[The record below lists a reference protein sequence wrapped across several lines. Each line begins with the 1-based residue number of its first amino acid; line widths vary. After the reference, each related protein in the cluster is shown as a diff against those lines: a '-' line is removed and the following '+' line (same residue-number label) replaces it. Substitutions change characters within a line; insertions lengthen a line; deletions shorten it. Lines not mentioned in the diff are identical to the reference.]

1 MINID
6 VSSILTPLKLVGK
19 LPDLFRSMRSDS
31 LIEYTQPTRVEP
43 IALIDHTIADLPIMS
58 ELAKSVTS
66 LYAAYYLQAVA
77 LSTNIGNIEVIKIL
91 EKLNPSRDPMESFGN
106 MLSLESRP
114 VSALTLPGF
123 GLERR
128 VPSLAIEAF
137 EPFSNKEMQTKEE
150 KDKDGNTITTTEEV
164 DIISKGRVT
173 YGASTA
179 EGGSTKA
186 AQDQIANLALNLSTG
201 LLLNVEINIDDKKAS
216 IPVSVRLIS
225 TLATPKLLV
234 QMMSHSAKDKSMKA
248 RYIGYKTGELSM
260 KDLMFATDLVDA
272 HRAGLIKDNTGKYA
286 EIIARKNKNR
296 LAGALSGNPS
306 VSTASN
312 IMIISSETLA
322 DAEGEINGSMGNKR
336 LRDRIFQDT
345 YLILLVVVD
354 ARWEQVT
361 IYHRGIP
368 LPTEIGFK
376 ELKSAKSGAGVDVS
390 EMLKLYQM
398 GRNPTF

>member
-1 MINID
+1 MFTID
-6 VSSILTPLKLVGK
+6 VGSILSPLKLVGK
-19 LPDLFRSMRSDS
+19 LPDILRSARSDS

-66 LYAAYYLQAVA
+66 LYAAYYLQAIA

-91 EKLNPSRDPMESFGN
+91 EKLNPSRDPVNSFGN

-114 VSALTLPGF
+114 VTTFTMPGF
-123 GLERR
+123 GLESKSPQ
-128 VPSLAIEAF
+128 VAVEAF
-137 EPFSNKEMQTKEE
+137 VDVNVDAFSN
-150 KDKDGNTITTTEEV
+150 DDGDGG
-164 DIISKGRVT
+164 DIINNGNVT
-173 YGASTA
+173 YGSGA
-179 EGGSTKA
+179 GGVTNTKG

-201 LLLNVEINIDDKKAS
+201 LLLNVEINVDDKKAS
-216 IPVSVRLIS
+216 IPVSVRLIT

-234 QMMSHSAKDKSMKA
+234 QMMSYSAKDKSMKA
-248 RYIGYKTGELSM
+248 RYIGYKTGELSL
-260 KDLMFATDLVDA
+260 KDLMFATDLIDA
-272 HRAGLIKDNTGKYA
+272 HRAGLIKDNSGKYA
-286 EIIARKNKNR
+286 EILARKNKNR

-312 IMIISSETLA
+312 IMIVSSETMA
-322 DAEGEINGSMGNKR
+322 EAEGEINGSMKNGR
-336 LRDRIFQDT
+336 LRERIFKDT

-376 ELKSAKSGAGVDVS
+376 ELKSAKSNSGVDVS

>member
-1 MINID
+1 
-6 VSSILTPLKLVGK
+6 
-19 LPDLFRSMRSDS
+19 
-31 LIEYTQPTRVEP
+31 
-43 IALIDHTIADLPIMS
+43 MS

-91 EKLNPSRDPMESFGN
+91 EKLNPSRDPVESFGN
-106 MLSLESRP
+106 MLGLESRP

-128 VPSLAIEAF
+128 VPTLAIEAF
-137 EPFSNKEMQTKEE
+137 EPFSNKEMKDVTSEKEPAKEE
-150 KDKDGNTITTTEEV
+150 VN
-164 DIISKGRVT
+164 IINNGRVT
-173 YGASTA
+173 YGS
-179 EGGSTKA
+179 GGTQGSNTKA

-322 DAEGEINGSMGNKR
+322 DAEGEVNGSMGNKR

>member
-1 MINID
+1 MLTVD

-91 EKLNPSRDPMESFGN
+91 EKLNPSRDPLESFGN

-114 VSALTLPGF
+114 ITGLTIPGF
-123 GLERR
+123 GLEGGALG
-128 VPSLAIEAF
+128 LAIEAF
-137 EPFSNKEMQTKEE
+137 EPFSNKEIQSEEITDSDGNKTTVTKE
-150 KDKDGNTITTTEEV
+150 I
-164 DIISKGRVT
+164 DIINKGRVT
-173 YGASTA
+173 YGS
-179 EGGSTKA
+179 GGTDGSNTKG

-225 TLATPKLLV
+225 TMATPQLLT
-234 QMMSHSAKDKSMKA
+234 QMMAYSAKDKSMKA
-248 RYIGYKTGELSM
+248 RYLGYKTGELSL
-260 KDLMFATDLVDA
+260 KDLMFATDLIDA
-272 HRAGLIKDNTGKYA
+272 HRAGLIKDNSGKYA

-322 DAEGEINGSMGNKR
+322 EAEGEINGSMGNMR
-336 LRDRIFQDT
+336 LRERVFKDT

-376 ELKSAKSGAGVDVS
+376 ELKSSKSGGGVDVA

>member
-1 MINID
+1 MFTID
-6 VSSILTPLKLVGK
+6 VGSILSPLKLVGK
-19 LPDLFRSMRSDS
+19 LPDIFRSMRSES

-91 EKLNPSRDPMESFGN
+91 EKLNPTRDPVNSFGN

-114 VSALTLPGF
+114 VTALTLPGF
-123 GLERR
+123 GLESKSPQ
-128 VPSLAIEAF
+128 VAIESFVDVNFDA
-137 EPFSNKEMQTKEE
+137 FSNDSEDDNGDTVNII
-150 KDKDGNTITTTEEV
+150 DKG
-164 DIISKGRVT
+164 SVT
-173 YGASTA
+173 YGSST
-179 EGGSTKA
+179 GGVTNTKG

-216 IPVSVRLIS
+216 IPVSVRLIT

-234 QMMSHSAKDKSMKA
+234 QMMSYSAKDKSMKA
-248 RYIGYKTGELSM
+248 RYIGYKTGELSI

-272 HRAGLIKDNTGKYA
+272 HRAGLIKDTSGKYA
-286 EIIARKNKNR
+286 EILARKNKNR
-296 LAGALSGNPS
+296 VAGALSGNPS

-312 IMIISSETLA
+312 IMIVSSETMEE
-322 DAEGEINGSMGNKR
+322 AEGEINGTMKNNR
-336 LRDRIFQDT
+336 LRERIFKDT

-376 ELKSAKSGAGVDVS
+376 ELKSAKSNSGVDVS

>member
-1 MINID
+1 MFTID
-6 VSSILTPLKLVGK
+6 VGSILSPLKLVGK
-19 LPDLFRSMRSDS
+19 LPDILRSARSDS

-66 LYAAYYLQAVA
+66 LYAAYYLQAIA

-91 EKLNPSRDPMESFGN
+91 EKLNPSRDPVNSFGN

-114 VSALTLPGF
+114 VTTFTMPGF
-123 GLERR
+123 GLESKSPQ
-128 VPSLAIEAF
+128 VAVEAF
-137 EPFSNKEMQTKEE
+137 VDVNVDAFSN
-150 KDKDGNTITTTEEV
+150 DDGDGG
-164 DIISKGRVT
+164 DIINNGNVT
-173 YGASTA
+173 YGSGA
-179 EGGSTKA
+179 GGVTNTKG

-201 LLLNVEINIDDKKAS
+201 LLLNVEINVDDKKAS
-216 IPVSVRLIS
+216 IPVSVRLIT

-234 QMMSHSAKDKSMKA
+234 QMMSYSAKDKSMKA
-248 RYIGYKTGELSM
+248 RYIGYKTGELSL
-260 KDLMFATDLVDA
+260 KDLMFATDLIDA
-272 HRAGLIKDNTGKYA
+272 HRAGLIKDNSGRYA
-286 EIIARKNKNR
+286 EILARKNKNR

-312 IMIISSETLA
+312 IMIVSSETMA
-322 DAEGEINGSMGNKR
+322 EAEGEINGSMKNGR
-336 LRDRIFQDT
+336 LRERIFKDT

-376 ELKSAKSGAGVDVS
+376 ELKSAKSNSGVDVS

>member
-91 EKLNPSRDPMESFGN
+91 EKLNPSRDPVESFGN

-114 VSALTLPGF
+114 VTPLTLPGF

-128 VPSLAIEAF
+128 APSLAIEAF
-137 EPFSNKEMQTKEE
+137 EPFSNSEIQ
-150 KDKDGNTITTTEEV
+150 KDKDGKEQTVNIINTGKIE
-164 DIISKGRVT
+164 
-173 YGASTA
+173 YGSSTA

-234 QMMSHSAKDKSMKA
+234 QMMSYSAKDKSMKA
-248 RYIGYKTGELSM
+248 RYLGYKTGELSM

-312 IMIISSETLA
+312 IMIISSETLS

>member
-19 LPDLFRSMRSDS
+19 IPDLFRSMRSDS

-91 EKLNPSRDPMESFGN
+91 EKLNPSRDPLESFGN

-137 EPFSNKEMQTKEE
+137 EPFSNKEMQDVSSEKEPEKEE
-150 KDKDGNTITTTEEV
+150 VN
-164 DIISKGRVT
+164 IISKGRVT
-173 YGASTA
+173 YGSSTA

-248 RYIGYKTGELSM
+248 RYLGYKTGELSM
-260 KDLMFATDLVDA
+260 KDLMFATDLIDA

-322 DAEGEINGSMGNKR
+322 DAEGEINGSMNNKR